1 MSDAVIQTT
10 RLKKTFR
17 NLTAVDSLDLAVP
30 RGSVYGFIGRNGAGK
45 TTTIKMMLGLLTPT
59 DGQATVLG
67 LDSQRQSLDIR
78 RKVGYVPERHDM
90 YRWMTVAELMW
101 FIKPF
106 YPTWDDAECQRLLK
120 HFELDPSKKIKELS
134 KGMVAKVGL
143 TLALAHRPEILI
155 LDEPTGGLDAI
166 VRREFLESIVN
177 LVEEGGRTVF
187 ISSHLLA
194 DVERVADHVAVIEG
208 GKLIA
213 QEPLKSLKDR
223 VRQMRL
229 RFTATVPER
238 IELDG
243 LLNAKRHNHEWVITV
258 SNFVPELP
266 DQLKQ
271 RLGAQAVEMVDL
283 SLEDVFVEI
292 VGRRPTGVL
301 E

>member
-1 MSDAVIQTT
+1 MSDVVIQTT
-10 RLKKTFR
+10 RLRKTFR

-59 DGQATVLG
+59 DGAATVLG

-78 RKVGYVPERHDM
+78 GRVGYVPERHDM
-90 YRWMTVAELMW
+90 YRWMTISELMW

-120 HFELDPSKKIKELS
+120 HFELDPSKRIKELS

-155 LDEPTGGLDAI
+155 IDEPTGGLDAI
-166 VRREFLESIVN
+166 VRREFLESIIH
-177 LVEEGGRTVF
+177 LVDEGGRTVL
-187 ISSHLLA
+187 ISSHLLT
-194 DVERVADHVAVIEG
+194 DVERVADQVAVIEG

-229 RFTATVPER
+229 RFTTAVPER

-243 LLNAKRHNHEWVITV
+243 LLSAKRHNHEWVITV
-258 SNFVPELP
+258 SNFQAQLP
-266 DQLKQ
+266 QALKQ
-271 RLGAQAVEMVDL
+271 RLGADAVELVDL
-283 SLEDVFVEI
+283 SLEDVFVEL
-292 VGRRPTGVL
+292 VGYRAAGP
-301 E
+301 